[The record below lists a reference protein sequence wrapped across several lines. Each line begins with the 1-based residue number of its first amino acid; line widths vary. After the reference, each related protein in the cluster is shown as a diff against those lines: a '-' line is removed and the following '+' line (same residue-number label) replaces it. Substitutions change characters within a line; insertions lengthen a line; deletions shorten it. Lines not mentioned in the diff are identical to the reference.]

1 MRKVNFQRRST
12 KPTIVADTT
21 PTEVARAAKAEFT
34 THPTNGDFVQIKPR
48 DRANFHFKPA
58 RDKSMA
64 K

>member
-1 MRKVNFQRRST
+1 MKKVNFQRRST

-21 PTEVARAAKAEFT
+21 PTEVARTAKAEFA

-48 DRANFHFKPA
+48 DRANYQFKSA
-58 RDKSMA
+58 LDKNMA